1 MNAAFSGRKRSGKT
15 TLAFD
20 MAMKAGGG
28 IIIFDPKREWRGWPG
43 TITDA
48 AQIKS
53 KVDEGEEIIVLHPHG
68 DTKEEFEKLAA
79 VVLDLHTLA
88 MQRNWDKDGKHFT
101 FLVDEAVN
109 VSTKNWVSPKLLEII
124 SQNRPE
130 ILNVYL
136 TYQDPKDINNLLK
149 SRIDTY
155 FIFNTSLP
163 GNLDYLEKE
172 IGVPDV
178 DLEAIQHLKPH
189 EYAQFYFDGGTPKVE
204 YEYEPE
210 TWFRPLEY
218 FEFNQN
224 EREEIKDMA
233 RERDRDDRLRDLL
246 DELNDLLDFGD
257 DDDRDRGRGR
267 DRDRDRDDDR
277 DRERRPRRERA
288 TSWRDSRR

>member
-20 MAMKAGGG
+20 MAMRQGGG

-43 TITDA
+43 EITDVE
-48 AQIKS
+48 QIKA
-53 KVDEGEEIIVLHPHG
+53 KVDEGEEIIVFHPHG
-68 DTKEEFEKLAA
+68 DSKEEFEKLAS
-79 VVLDLHTLA
+79 VILDLHTLA
-88 MQRNWDKDGKHFT
+88 MQRNWDKDGRHFT

-109 VSTKNWVSPKLLEII
+109 VSTKNWVSPKLLQII

-130 ILNVYL
+130 ILSVYL

-163 GNLDYLEKE
+163 TNLDYLQKE
-172 IGVPDV
+172 IGVPQY
-178 DLEAIQHLKPH
+178 DLEEIQHLRPH

-204 YEYEPE
+204 YEYSPE

-218 FEFNQN
+218 FDLNKN
-224 EREEIKDMA
+224 EREGIKDMA
-233 RERDRDDRLRDLL
+233 RDNKKEDRIRDLF
-246 DELNDLLDFGD
+246 DELQDLIYGD
-257 DDDRDRGRGR
+257 DDDDDGDDRSRR
-267 DRDRDRDDDR
+267 RERDDK
-277 DRERRPRRERA
+277 RPRRERA
-288 TSWRDSRR
+288 TSGGDRWRSERR